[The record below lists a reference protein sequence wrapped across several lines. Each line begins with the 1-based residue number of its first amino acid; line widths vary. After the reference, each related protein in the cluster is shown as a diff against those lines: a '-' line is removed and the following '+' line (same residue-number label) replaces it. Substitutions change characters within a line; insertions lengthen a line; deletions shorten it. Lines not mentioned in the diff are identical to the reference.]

1 MGWPSKIALGAL
13 LFSTFAI
20 VAACSAATG
29 VQSGQEDGSA
39 TQQQVKELQAELD
52 SVEDDLELAE
62 KNLDIANKNL
72 ERRDDR
78 IKELKGEL
86 ANVEE
91 RNEQL
96 KQENESLETQ
106 IAEFE
111 AQVNE
116 DTPEGANTKQVTIEI
131 YSDVPVDV
139 SIMDDY
145 FDVGVSEEIVG
156 SKTYEFEIAADS
168 GLIVSAMSESMMRG
182 NISIAVYENGEFV
195 AEDTSSEGY
204 AQVMY

>member
-13 LFSTFAI
+13 LFFTFAI

-78 IKELKGEL
+78 IKELEAL
-86 ANVEE
+86 V
-91 RNEQL
+91 
-96 KQENESLETQ
+96 
-106 IAEFE
+106 AEFE
-111 AQVNE
+111 AQV
-116 DTPEGANTKQVTIEI
+116 DKTPAQAPDAQKPEGANTKQVTIEI